1 MTTKYSGYECF
12 GDIPLTWNMLPIR
25 AIYDER
31 KDKNTYNTVTQ
42 VLSLLKDIGVI
53 PYEEKG
59 DIGNKMTNTPENHK
73 IVKKG
78 DLVVNKMNAVI
89 GSLGISRYKGTVSQI
104 YFVLRLKDN
113 ACNNEYLEY
122 IFKYRGFQKSL
133 RKISKGIMEIRESID
148 WLDFKNLRIPIPP
161 TEEQNIIVNYLKSKE
176 EKINLF
182 VQKKQQFIK
191 LLNNQ
196 RQGIITQAVTKGID
210 KSVKMKDT
218 GIKWMQEI
226 PAHWQ
231 VRRIRYL
238 GSFQN
243 GLNKNQEA
251 FGSGYPFI
259 SYSDVYQ
266 NEILPNNPIG
276 LANVDKTERERHSV
290 RSGDIF
296 FTRTS
301 ETIDEIGFSSVCID
315 TIADATFSGFL
326 IRFRPIED
334 LLYPYFSQY
343 YFRSQAHRAFFVKE
357 MMLVTRASLS
367 QDLLKDLPVL
377 LPPIDEQKKIANY
390 IKNETHSIDITISKA
405 EREIEL
411 IKEFREAMIAEAV
424 TGRAKVY

>member
-12 GDIPLTWNMLPIR
+12 GEIPATWNMLPIR
-25 AIYDER
+25 AIYEER
-31 KDKNTYNTVTQ
+31 RDKNTSNTVTQ

-59 DIGNKMTNTPENHK
+59 DIGNKMTNAPENHK

-104 YFVLRLKDN
+104 YFVLRLKGN
-113 ACNNEYLEY
+113 NCNNEYLEY
-122 IFKYRGFQKSL
+122 IFKYRGFQRSL
-133 RKISKGIMEIRESID
+133 RRISKGIMEIRESIE
-148 WLDFKNLRIPIPP
+148 WLNFKNLRIPIPP
-161 TEEQNIIVNYLKSKE
+161 TEEQNNIVVYLKSKE
-176 EKINLF
+176 EIIDLF
-182 VQKKQQFIK
+182 VKRKQQLIE
-191 LLNNQ
+191 LLKDQ
-196 RQGIITQAVTKGID
+196 RQNIITQAVTKGID
-210 KSVKMKDT
+210 KNVRMKST
-218 GIKWMQEI
+218 GINWMQEI

-238 GSFQN
+238 GRFQN
-243 GLNKNQEA
+243 GLNKSQKV

-301 ETIDEIGFSSVCID
+301 ETIDEIGFSSVCVN

-326 IRFRPIED
+326 IRFRPIEG
-334 LLYPYFSQY
+334 LLNPFFSQY
-343 YFRSQAHRAFFVKE
+343 YFRSQAHRDFFVKE
-357 MMLVTRASLS
+357 MMLVTRASLG
-367 QDLLKDLPVL
+367 QDLLKNLPVL

-390 IKNETHSIDITISKA
+390 IKTETSTLDIAISKA

-411 IKEFREAMIAEAV
+411 IKEYREAMIAEAV
-424 TGRAKVY
+424 TGRMKL